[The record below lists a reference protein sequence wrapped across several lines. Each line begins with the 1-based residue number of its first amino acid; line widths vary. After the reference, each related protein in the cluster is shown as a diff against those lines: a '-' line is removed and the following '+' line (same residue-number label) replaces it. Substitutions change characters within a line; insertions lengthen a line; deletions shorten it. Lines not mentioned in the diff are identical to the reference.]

1 MFIVYFILRI
11 CLYGGTEL
19 ITSEEKASM
28 NIKFE
33 NFIDTLEGEDLFG
46 KCDRVD
52 EVLSSGVLTGNEG
65 LGMITMDKVKPEL
78 DIREKDG
85 SVHNVIM
92 LGSNSYLNL
101 STHPQ
106 VMQGAREAL
115 EKFGYG
121 MGAVSNYAGIT
132 DIHKELE
139 ARIAK
144 FHGTEDC
151 IVFPSGYG
159 ANIGIVSAI
168 CGKNDVIINDA
179 ANHASIFDGNVLSGA
194 EIKVFPHRDMK
205 GLERILS
212 RIPAEKTGR
221 LIITDGVF
229 SMDGDMAPLDE
240 IVKLAEKY
248 NCRIMVDDAHGVG
261 VVGPT
266 GRGTAEHYGVMDKI
280 DMHVGMLSKGP
291 GGLGGYCAASRKVV
305 QYLRLYA
312 RSYFFSTALPASVAG
327 GLNEVFK
334 LLEVDNAGRKKLWD
348 NINHLKEKLVE
359 RGFDIGHSTSAVVPV
374 MVYSEPIL
382 FEMYQKLRERG
393 VYVNIVTYPAVRRKE
408 CRLRLCAMK
417 DLSFEQIDR
426 AVDIISE
433 LGREYGLIK

>member
-1 MFIVYFILRI
+1 MVSAEQNKDF
-11 CLYGGTEL
+11 
-19 ITSEEKASM
+19 M
-28 NIKFE
+28 NLKFE
-33 NFIDTLEGEDLFG
+33 NFVNTLDGEDLFD
-46 KCDRVD
+46 KTKRLD
-52 EVLSSGVLTGNEG
+52 EVLSSNIMTGNEA
-65 LGMITMDKVKPEL
+65 LGMVTMNKVQPESG
-78 DIREKDG
+78 IKEKNG
-85 SVHNVIM
+85 HVHNVIM

-106 VMQGAREAL
+106 VMEGARQAL

-139 ARIAK
+139 KRIAK
-144 FHGTEDC
+144 FYGAEDS

-159 ANIGIVSAI
+159 ANIGIISAL

-179 ANHASIFDGNVLSGA
+179 ANHASIFDGCMLSGA
-194 EIKVFPHRDMK
+194 DIKVFPHRDMK

-212 RIPAEKTGR
+212 RIPDEKTGR

-229 SMDGDMAPLDE
+229 SMDGDMAPLDK
-240 IVKLAEKY
+240 IVELAEKY

-266 GRGTAEHYGVMDKI
+266 GRGTSEYYGVMDKI
-280 DMHVGMLSKGP
+280 DLNVGMLSKGP
-291 GGLGGYCAASRKVV
+291 GGLGGYCAASRQII

-327 GLNEVFK
+327 GLNEAFK
-334 LLEVDNAGRKKLWD
+334 LLEADNAGREKLWQ
-348 NINHLKEKLVE
+348 NTEYLKSKLLE
-359 RGFDIGHSTSAVVPV
+359 NGFDIGHSQSAVVPV
-374 MVYSEPIL
+374 MIYSEPIL
-382 FEMYQKLRERG
+382 FEMYEKLRQRG

-408 CRLRLCAMK
+408 CRLRLCTMK
-417 DLSFEQIDR
+417 DLTFKQIDK
-426 AVDIISE
+426 AVEIISG
-433 LGREYGLIK
+433 LGREYGLIH

>member
-1 MFIVYFILRI
+1 MVSAEQNKDF
-11 CLYGGTEL
+11 
-19 ITSEEKASM
+19 M
-28 NIKFE
+28 NLKFE
-33 NFIDTLEGEDLFG
+33 NFVNTLDGEDLFD
-46 KCDRVD
+46 KTKRLD
-52 EVLSSGVLTGNEG
+52 EVLSSNIMTGNEA
-65 LGMITMDKVKPEL
+65 LGMVTMNKVQPESG
-78 DIREKDG
+78 IKEKNG
-85 SVHNVIM
+85 HVHNVIM

-106 VMQGAREAL
+106 VMEGARQAL

-139 ARIAK
+139 KRIAK
-144 FHGTEDC
+144 FYGAEDS

-159 ANIGIVSAI
+159 ANIGIISAL

-179 ANHASIFDGNVLSGA
+179 ANHASIFDGCMLSGA

-212 RIPAEKTGR
+212 RIPDEKTGR

-229 SMDGDMAPLDE
+229 SMDGDMAPLDK
-240 IVKLAEKY
+240 IVELAEKY

-266 GRGTAEHYGVMDKI
+266 GRGTSEYYGVMDKI
-280 DMHVGMLSKGP
+280 DLNVGMLSKGP
-291 GGLGGYCAASRKVV
+291 GGLGGYCAASRQII

-327 GLNEVFK
+327 GLNEAFK
-334 LLEVDNAGRKKLWD
+334 LLEADNAGREKLWQ
-348 NINHLKEKLVE
+348 NTEYLKSKLLE
-359 RGFDIGHSTSAVVPV
+359 NGFDIGHSQSAVVPV
-374 MVYSEPIL
+374 MIYSEPIL
-382 FEMYQKLRERG
+382 FEMYEKLRQRG

-408 CRLRLCAMK
+408 CRLRLCTMK
-417 DLSFEQIDR
+417 DLTFKQIDK
-426 AVDIISE
+426 AVEIISD
-433 LGREYGLIK
+433 LGREYGLIH

>member
-1 MFIVYFILRI
+1 MVSVEQNKDF
-11 CLYGGTEL
+11 
-19 ITSEEKASM
+19 M
-28 NIKFE
+28 NLKFE
-33 NFIDTLEGEDLFG
+33 NFVNTLDGEDLFD
-46 KCDRVD
+46 KTKRLDK
-52 EVLSSGVLTGNEG
+52 VLSSNIMTGNEA
-65 LGMITMDKVKPEL
+65 LGMVTMNKVQPESG
-78 DIREKDG
+78 IKEKNG
-85 SVHNVIM
+85 HVHNVIM

-106 VMQGAREAL
+106 VMEGAKQAL

-139 ARIAK
+139 KRIAN
-144 FHGTEDC
+144 FYGTEDS

-159 ANIGIVSAI
+159 ANIGIISAL

-179 ANHASIFDGNVLSGA
+179 ANHASIFDGCMLSGA
-194 EIKVFPHRDMK
+194 DVKVFPHRDMK

-229 SMDGDMAPLDE
+229 SMDGDMAPLDKIIE
-240 IVKLAEKY
+240 LAEKY
-248 NCRIMVDDAHGVG
+248 NCRLMVDDAHGVG

-266 GRGTAEHYGVMDKI
+266 GRGTSEYYGVMDKI
-280 DMHVGMLSKGP
+280 DLNVGMLSKGP
-291 GGLGGYCAASRKVV
+291 GGLGGYCAASRQII

-327 GLNEVFK
+327 GLNEAFK
-334 LLEVDNAGRKKLWD
+334 LLEADNAGREKLWG
-348 NINHLKEKLVE
+348 NTEYLKSKLLE
-359 RGFDIGHSTSAVVPV
+359 NGFDIGHSQSAVVPV
-374 MVYSEPIL
+374 MIYSEPIL
-382 FEMYQKLRERG
+382 FEMYEKLRQRG

-408 CRLRLCAMK
+408 CRLRLCTMK
-417 DLSFEQIDR
+417 DLTFKQIDK
-426 AVDIISE
+426 AVKIISD
-433 LGREYGLIK
+433 LGREYGLIH

>member
-1 MFIVYFILRI
+1 MVSAEQNKDF
-11 CLYGGTEL
+11 
-19 ITSEEKASM
+19 M
-28 NIKFE
+28 NLKFE
-33 NFIDTLEGEDLFG
+33 NFVDTLEGEDLFD
-46 KCDRVD
+46 KTNRLD
-52 EVLSSGVLTGNEG
+52 EVLSSDIMTGNEA
-65 LGMITMDKVKPEL
+65 LGMVTMNKVQPESG
-78 DIREKDG
+78 IREKDG

-106 VMQGAREAL
+106 VMEGARQAL

-139 ARIAK
+139 KRIAN
-144 FHGTEDC
+144 FYGAEDA

-159 ANIGIVSAI
+159 ANIGIVSAL

-179 ANHASIFDGNVLSGA
+179 ANHASIFDGCMLSGA

-212 RIPAEKTGR
+212 RIPDEKTGR

-229 SMDGDMAPLDE
+229 SMDGDMAPLDK
-240 IVKLAEKY
+240 IVELAEKY

-266 GRGTAEHYGVMDKI
+266 GRGTSEHFGVMDKI
-280 DMHVGMLSKGP
+280 DLNVGMLSKGP
-291 GGLGGYCAASRKVV
+291 GGLGGYCAASRQIV

-334 LLEVDNAGRKKLWD
+334 LLETDNAGRKKLWE
-348 NINHLKEKLVE
+348 NTEYLKSKLVE
-359 RGFDIGHSTSAVVPV
+359 KGFDIGHSQSAVVPV
-374 MVYSEPIL
+374 MIYSEPVL
-382 FEMYQKLRERG
+382 FEMYEKLRQRG

-408 CRLRLCAMK
+408 CRLRLCTMK
-417 DLSFEQIDR
+417 DLTFKQIDK
-426 AVDIISE
+426 AVEIISD
-433 LGREYGLIK
+433 LGREYGLIH

>member
-1 MFIVYFILRI
+1 MPLQL
-11 CLYGGTEL
+11 CENDLKNL
-19 ITSEEKASM
+19 
-28 NIKFE
+28 KFE
-33 NFIDTLEGEDLFG
+33 DFINTQENEDLFD
-46 KCDRVD
+46 KTLRLD
-52 EVLSSGVLTGNEG
+52 EVLQSGIKTGSEA
-65 LGMITMDKVKPEL
+65 LGMITMNKVQP
-78 DIREKDG
+78 DSQIREKDG
-85 SVHNVIM
+85 SVHDVIM

-144 FHGTEDC
+144 FYGTEDA

-159 ANIGIVSAI
+159 ANIGIVSAL
-168 CGKNDVIINDA
+168 CGKNDIIINDA
-179 ANHASIFDGNVLSGA
+179 ANHASIFDGCVLSGA
-194 EIKVFPHRDMK
+194 EIKIYPHRDMK
-205 GLERILS
+205 YLERILS
-212 RIPAEKTGR
+212 RIPDEKTGR

-229 SMDGDMAPLDE
+229 SMDGDIAPLDE
-240 IVKLAEKY
+240 IVSLAEKY
-248 NCRIMVDDAHGVG
+248 NCRIMIDDAHGVG
-261 VVGPT
+261 IVGET
-266 GRGTAEHYGVMDKI
+266 GRGSAQHYGVTDKI
-280 DMHVGMLSKGP
+280 DLHVGMLSKGP
-291 GGLGGYCAASRKVV
+291 GGLGGYCAAKREIV

-334 LLEVDNAGRKKLWD
+334 LLETDNAGRAELMQKTEY
-348 NINHLKEKLVE
+348 LKNKLVE
-359 RGFDIGHSTSAVVPV
+359 KGFDIGHSQSAIVPV
-374 MVYSEPIL
+374 MIYNEEIL
-382 FEMYQKLRERG
+382 FEIYEKLRLSG

-417 DLSFEQIDR
+417 DLTYEQLDKS
-426 AVDIISE
+426 VEIIAK
-433 LGREYGLIK
+433 LGKEYGIIR

>member
-1 MFIVYFILRI
+1 MVSAEQNKDF
-11 CLYGGTEL
+11 
-19 ITSEEKASM
+19 M
-28 NIKFE
+28 NLKFE
-33 NFIDTLEGEDLFG
+33 NFVNTLDGEDLFD
-46 KCDRVD
+46 KTNRLD
-52 EVLSSGVLTGNEG
+52 EVLSSGIMTGNEA
-65 LGMITMDKVKPEL
+65 LGMVTMNKVQPESG
-78 DIREKDG
+78 IREKDG

-106 VMQGAREAL
+106 VMEGARQAL

-139 ARIAK
+139 KRTANFYGA
-144 FHGTEDC
+144 EDA

-159 ANIGIVSAI
+159 ANIGIISAL

-179 ANHASIFDGNVLSGA
+179 ANHASIFDGCMLSGA

-212 RIPAEKTGR
+212 RIPDEKTGR

-229 SMDGDMAPLDE
+229 SMDGDMAPLDK
-240 IVKLAEKY
+240 IVELAEKY

-266 GRGTAEHYGVMDKI
+266 GRGTSEHFGVMDKI
-280 DMHVGMLSKGP
+280 DLNVGMLSKGP
-291 GGLGGYCAASRKVV
+291 GGLGGYCAASRQIV

-334 LLEVDNAGRKKLWD
+334 LLETDNAGRKKLWE
-348 NINHLKEKLVE
+348 NTEYLK
-359 RGFDIGHSTSAVVPV
+359 S
-374 MVYSEPIL
+374 
-382 FEMYQKLRERG
+382 
-393 VYVNIVTYPAVRRKE
+393 
-408 CRLRLCAMK
+408 
-417 DLSFEQIDR
+417 
-426 AVDIISE
+426 
-433 LGREYGLIK
+433 